1 MDDFV
6 KTSTEVRH
14 EPAKYKVPTKSSGL
28 EDNKSGKKPAKQR
41 RLRKPKLTTVLV
53 LIVLLGLA
61 AGSAYL
67 YTQYEATQEKV
78 EQLSTV
84 QGQEELNKTQTEQL
98 LGEMRQMILLP
109 TDEDPAVAT
118 IIDINQLNSNEFYKD
133 AQNGD
138 RVIVYSN
145 AKKAY
150 IYRPDTKMVINVGS
164 FQVDETQQKP
174 VQ

>member
-1 MDDFV
+1 MDDFLSSN
-6 KTSTEVRH
+6 KAEKIHTAEKGQA
-14 EPAKYKVPTKSSGL
+14 PAHSPAPAAKKAKKS
-28 EDNKSGKKPAKQR
+28 K
-41 RLRKPKLTTVLV
+41 LRKPKLTTVVV
-53 LIVLLGLA
+53 LLVLLGLA

-67 YTQYEATQEKV
+67 YMKYDETQQKV

-150 IYRPDTKMVINVGS
+150 IYRPESKIIVNVGS
-164 FQVDETQQKP
+164 FSVEASQQQQP
-174 VQ
+174 Q